1 MSKRVIFALLAL
13 MVVTVVCAKK
23 TITSVKGNVFDEAG
37 PLWGATVCEVDIDGR
52 LVEWTTTDEKGNF
65 SMKVKNPEDRL
76 RISYIGMKTVEVPI
90 YKKKNKIKMD
100 QITFDKK
107 KYKIKMEPVLSN
119 DQDFLKMLRRSR
131 QCTLC
136 EDTQTHE
143 AHISGTV
150 ADASGPL
157 TMCIVLEIDSANRIV
172 SNALTDS
179 NGNFAMKVKNTDN
192 RLRITYV
199 GYRTVIMPIGTRT
212 KFDVKLQDA
221 TQIKEVR
228 VQAKREPAN
237 PGAPTIQDVVVKV
250 QKNDLPIPQR
260 EINEA
265 ISTIDMSEF
274 EAIEVEA
281 DGDGVPNEDN
291 PRRSLPLSDEEQ
303 TLVKPIN
310 DLGFNMFRKVGAK
323 KSILLSP
330 LGMTYA
336 LGLINNGAGGDT
348 RKQISTLLGC
358 NDAAVPLVNNF
369 CRKMLT
375 EAPQLDKLTKME
387 INNNFFSKEG
397 YTPKSAFTR
406 VARDD
411 YQAILSS
418 VDFSSQKSVD
428 EINQQVSRQSNGM
441 IPQVLDKPSL
451 DPTMGFA
458 FVNVIYFKSVWTD
471 KFRKSLTMDEVF
483 KGEDGKETTVP
494 MMTQDR
500 KFLYTENDLCQTL
513 CLPYSNGAFQMIIL
527 LPKEGK
533 TVSEVAQSLSADSWD
548 QMEEE
553 MRRVYVD
560 VKLPRFETSSDE
572 DLTSTMKALGMP
584 SAFSV
589 TKANFSNLFDLA
601 AYIGMIRQMG
611 RIKVDETGTEATVAT
626 LLQGRIA
633 GLDLTPPDPVRFHAT
648 HPFLYFIREWSTGTI
663 FFIGQ
668 YMGT

>member
-1 MSKRVIFALLAL
+1 MSKRTILALLAL
-13 MVVTVVCAKK
+13 LMVTVVCAKK
-23 TITSVKGNVFDEAG
+23 TITSVKGYVCDEAG
-37 PLWGATVCEVDIDGR
+37 PLWGATVCEVAADGN
-52 LVEWTTTDEKGNF
+52 LVEWTTTDENGSF
-65 SMKVKNPEDRL
+65 TLKVQNPDDRI
-76 RISYIGMKTVEVPI
+76 RISYIGMKTLEVPI
-90 YKKKNKIKMD
+90 FKKKNKVKMD
-100 QITFDKK
+100 QVTFDKK
-107 KYKIKMEPVLSN
+107 KYTIKMNPVSSN
-119 DQDFLKMLRRSR
+119 EMEFLKRQRRSQR
-131 QCTLC
+131 CTLC
-136 EDTQTHE
+136 EDPQAHE
-143 AHISGTV
+143 AHITGTV
-150 ADASGPL
+150 TDAVGPL
-157 TMCIVLEIDSANRIV
+157 QMCNVLEIDSTNHIV
-172 SNALTDS
+172 STALTDS
-179 NGNFAMKVKNTDN
+179 IGNFTMKVKNTAD

-199 GYRTVIMPIGTRT
+199 GYKTAMLPIGTRT
-212 KFDVKLQDA
+212 KFDVKLEDA

-228 VQAKREPAN
+228 VQAKREPK
-237 PGAPTIQDVVVKV
+237 TIKDVMPATD
-250 QKNDLPIPQR
+250 NGLPIPQR

-265 ISTIDMSEF
+265 INTIDMSEF
-274 EAIEVEA
+274 EAIGYVEA
-281 DGDGVPNEDN
+281 GEGVLNENN
-291 PRRSLPLSDEEQ
+291 PRGNIPLTDEEQ
-303 TLVKPIN
+303 ALVKPVN

-323 KSILLSP
+323 RSILLSP

-348 RKQISTLLGC
+348 RKQISTVLGC
-358 NDAAVPLVNNF
+358 NDAAVTLVNNF

-375 EAPQLDKLTKME
+375 EAPQLDKLTKMD
-387 INNNFFSKEG
+387 INNNFFSNEG
-397 YTPKSAFTR
+397 YTPKPAFTR

-411 YQAILSS
+411 YQTILSS

-451 DPTMGFA
+451 DPEMGFA

-483 KGEDGKETTVP
+483 KREDGGEITVP
-494 MMTQDR
+494 MMTQAG

-533 TVSEVAQSLSADSWD
+533 TVGEVAQSLSADSWD
-548 QMEEE
+548 QMDEE

-572 DLTSTMKALGMP
+572 DLTGAMKALGMP

-601 AYIGMIRQMG
+601 TYIGMIRQMG

-626 LLQGRIA
+626 LLQGRIS
-633 GLDLTPPDPVRFHAT
+633 GLDLVKPEPIHFYAN
-648 HPFLYFIREWSTGTI
+648 HPFLYFIRERSTGTI

>member
-1 MSKRVIFALLAL
+1 MSKRTILALLAL
-13 MVVTVVCAKK
+13 MMVTVVCAKK
-23 TITSVKGNVFDEAG
+23 TITSVKGYVCDETG

-90 YKKKNKIKMD
+90 YKKKNKIKMG
-100 QITFDKK
+100 QVTFDKK
-107 KYKIKMEPVLSN
+107 KYNIKMEPVLSN

-136 EDTQTHE
+136 EDTRAHE

-150 ADASGPL
+150 TDASGPL

-228 VQAKREPAN
+228 VQAKREPD
-237 PGAPTIQDVVVKV
+237 QDG
-250 QKNDLPIPQR
+250 LPIPKR
-260 EINEA
+260 EINGSE
-265 ISTIDMSEF
+265 IPSINMSEF
-274 EAIEVEA
+274 EAIEIEVDEE
-281 DGDGVPNEDN
+281 GVLNEDN

-303 TLVKPIN
+303 ALVTPVN

-483 KGEDGKETTVP
+483 KGEDGRETMVP
-494 MMTQDR
+494 MMTQAR
-500 KFLYTENDLCQTL
+500 KLLYTENDLCQTL
-513 CLPYSNGAFQMIIL
+513 RLPYSNGAFQMIVL

-533 TVSEVAQSLSADSWD
+533 TVSEVAQSLSADSWEKMD
-548 QMEEE
+548 EE
-553 MRRVYVD
+553 MKRVYVD

-572 DLTSTMKALGMP
+572 DLTGTMKALGMP
-584 SAFSV
+584 GAFSI
-589 TKANFSNLFDLA
+589 KANFSNLFDMA
-601 AYIGMIRQMG
+601 TYIGMIRQMG

-633 GLDLTPPDPVRFHAT
+633 GLDIAPPEPVRFHAT